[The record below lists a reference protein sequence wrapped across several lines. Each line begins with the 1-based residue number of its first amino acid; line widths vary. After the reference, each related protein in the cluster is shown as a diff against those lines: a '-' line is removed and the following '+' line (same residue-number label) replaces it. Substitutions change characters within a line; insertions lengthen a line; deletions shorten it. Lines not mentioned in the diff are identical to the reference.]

1 MGYLSQQNGLI
12 NYKTVVPASS
22 CLTLGTVP
30 YDLNTYYNS
39 DLNGI
44 VFVPLMAIFRL
55 VNQNTAYNFS
65 AGAHL
70 TIKDSAGV
78 EVFVH
83 TQNLNNIQPDLYF
96 YPIAYISQVRNQF
109 TNGNF
114 PIKQSSGVNFSLTTE
129 NGGDATLGDGDLNVT
144 ISGYFTQI

>member
-1 MGYLSQQNGLI
+1 MGYLSQQGGLV
-12 NYKTVVPASS
+12 NYKTVVPAAS
-22 CLTLGTVP
+22 CLTMGTAP

-39 DLNGI
+39 DFNGI

-55 VNQNTAYNFS
+55 VNQTTQYNFS

-70 TIKDSAGV
+70 TILDSASV
-78 EVFVH
+78 DVFKH
-83 TQNLNNIQPDLYF
+83 TENLNNIQPDLYF
-96 YPIAYISQVRNQF
+96 YPMAYISQVRNTL
-109 TNGNF
+109 TNGIF
-114 PIKQSSGVNFSLTTE
+114 AIKQSSGTNFQLTTE